1 MATSSLHSL
10 NTFALKAS
18 AREIVAVCK
27 LEQLHA
33 CIPLSQPYLVL
44 GGGSNLLFCDDFDGT
59 VIHNQMKGIEYWQD
73 EQNHYF
79 NVAGGENWHQFVMY
93 CANKGIGGLENLA
106 LIPGSVGAAPV
117 QNIGAYG
124 VELADVCESVKA
136 IDLRTGKEVIFDRQQ
151 CQFAYRESVFKTNRD
166 YFIHHVVFKLP
177 KQWQAVLSY
186 GELKT
191 WSSDLNCEPSSLSI
205 ANEVIKVRNNKLPDP
220 NEIPNV
226 GSFFKNP
233 VVESSHAKQLK
244 LSHPEM
250 PQYEVGHNVKLA
262 AGWLID
268 QLGLKGYQLG
278 GAAVHKRQALVLVNK
293 DEATS
298 REVMDLAQ
306 HIIEQV
312 DLKYGVTLEPEVNI
326 IGNHGYS
333 TLKELAGEQD
343 V

>member
-18 AREIVAVCK
+18 ARAIVAVRK

-33 CIPLSQPYLVL
+33 CLPLSQPYLVL
-44 GGGSNLLFCDDFDGT
+44 GGGSNLLFCGDFDGT
-59 VIHNQMKGIEYWQD
+59 VIHNQMRDIEYWQD

-136 IDLRTGKEVIFDRQQ
+136 IDLRTGKEVSFDRQQ
-151 CQFAYRESVFKTNRD
+151 CQFAYRESIFKTNRD

-186 GELKT
+186 GELKA
-191 WSSDLNCEPSSLSI
+191 WSRELNSQPSPLAI

-220 NEIPNV
+220 NDIPNV

-244 LSHPEM
+244 LSYPEM
-250 PQYEVGHNVKLA
+250 PQYEVGYNVKLA

-268 QLGLKGYQLG
+268 QLGLKGHQVG
-278 GAAVHKRQALVLVNK
+278 GAAVHERQALVLVNK
-293 DEATS
+293 NKATS
-298 REVMDLAQ
+298 RDVMDLAQ

-312 DLKYGVTLEPEVNI
+312 DLKYGVKLEPEVNI
-326 IGNHGYS
+326 IGHQGYG
-333 TLKELAGEQD
+333 TLKEFAGE
-343 V
+343 